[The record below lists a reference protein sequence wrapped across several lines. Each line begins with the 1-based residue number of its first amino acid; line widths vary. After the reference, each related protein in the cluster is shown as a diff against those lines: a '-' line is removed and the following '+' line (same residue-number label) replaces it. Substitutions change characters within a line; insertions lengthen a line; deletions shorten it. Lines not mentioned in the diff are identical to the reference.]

1 MNTRNIILIA
11 LIISSSIASLFY
23 AQASLQPNRLT
34 AATIE
39 AIKAKDTPQLIE
51 VLIQSLALKLEQNQD
66 NYPLIIEEVRNY
78 AATCKDEAAQALL
91 HSMVAELYERYYTS
105 NSWKINKRT
114 EIVGMQTED
123 MQQWSSHV
131 FADTIAFH
139 LNQSLLPKAV
149 LMRTPLSNY
158 KILLDVQNEPEIGAQ
173 SLYEFL
179 LARDARCWK
188 SLSVNNYQSNNKQ
201 AYQQRYQQ
209 SLLALIN
216 NQKETHQ
223 QEAALHS
230 ELTLQRSLYDWQRG
244 KHAFARYTTALDSLA
259 NLYAN
264 DSLIVNIVAAQLD
277 IMPYTFD
284 AKSQEDRFKAMYQLA
299 EKTMKAYPNSSRIG
313 LVKNKLNELTQPT
326 LIARF
331 DKQVTPEQVDSFHIT
346 RKNIEQVKIQLFD
359 LSSTSRKLYA
369 EYVYPLTKQVPY
381 VHRDTVLTLPKLP
394 LGSYACEIT
403 APNIKDTIK
412 QTLIV
417 SHLFVAK
424 RKTPNDIA
432 ELLVTDIISGKPIA
446 NANVLL
452 YTQQRYGA
460 PYIYTASV
468 KSNALGLAILPN
480 QKDIKGY
487 KVIHKA
493 DSAKQIASLYHYTSN
508 STKDDTEKER
518 IQFFTDRNLYRPGQ
532 TLFFKGIVHLAAD
545 SLAEL
550 VTNKTYTIV
559 LKDRKRKT
567 IAEQQLITNSY
578 GSFNGSFAL
587 PKDAEAGSYSIQ
599 CKEKGAIY
607 VQVAAYK
614 RPSFKVVLAPI
625 TEALA
630 FGDTVTLKGEAITYS
645 GIPLQGAKFSY
656 NIARIP
662 YNVYGSRGVQV
673 AAGNGITNAAG
684 NMHFSFVP
692 DSLNEANQPIHG
704 ARYSIS
710 VTVTDSKGETEE
722 GEIKCAIGK
731 KRFDLR
737 SSFSRLVDKDKTAL
751 QIDLTNANNEP
762 VNGTGTYTLYQYTE
776 KNDTIR
782 RRSGSFVN
790 GKPVTDANLQTLPSA
805 RYILKMQAVDSQ
817 GELITDSITS
827 ILYSVDDKRPPVQ
840 TNVWMI
846 PATVNCNPSEDGVV
860 YFGTSLPTAYLLYE
874 VMDSRGIISQKRM
887 KLHNEIKQFK
897 IPYAQIAA
905 KGTILRFTFIE
916 DGICYSEQVVVRRKT
931 SNRKLNIQTTSFTN
945 RLTANSNTHWK
956 FRITQADGTPAKAE
970 ALAWMYD
977 ASLDALYNKPIRFT
991 FDALR
996 LNADYRF
1003 TPTWSNRANGYIQ
1016 AAMPHIAVLED
1027 TPIRLNWQGALHS
1040 IESRNETVIVG
1051 LGMHQRSVRFAGAL
1065 NSNNEYGENN
1075 IREKSDYNFNSS
1087 TANDTAPINMRSDWS
1102 ENAFFYPS
1110 LQTDSAGYIAV
1121 DFVTPGS
1128 NTTWKLN
1135 IVAHTKELFYGDT
1148 TLTVVARKNLMIT
1161 PNLPTFVRTGDI
1173 VMWSAQVTNASENNA
1188 KGTARFELLNP
1199 ADQKPIASFAPKAF
1213 ELTAGETTAIAWQ
1226 ATIPAG
1232 VDSLICRYTA
1242 QTATDSDGEMH
1253 GIAVLSDEVTLTES
1267 MPFVIPNAGDTT
1279 IVADFNATNT
1289 QRTPISYTLDYSNN
1303 PTWYAVQALPTLTVP
1318 RYTNAIS
1325 WFAAYY
1331 SSTLLI
1337 HLAATTPQ
1345 IKEEQ
1350 NIDITKL
1357 KALQAEARRSLGAL
1371 QTHGGGWSW
1380 YAQMPADPTITTYIL
1395 KGMAQLTAL
1404 GAIEYN
1410 NEEKMMQIA
1419 ALKYMDK
1426 NVAARYE
1433 TAPKQSALTPQLIAY
1448 LYMRSSYRDIP
1459 ELGEAREAIRHYT
1472 QLAAKEWKKQSL
1484 ISKAYTASLLA
1495 RNGEMVTAN
1504 AIAKQLR
1511 AIATHS
1517 ASRGMYWANNRF
1529 ASGSLATP
1537 TTIHCQLMATLGEL
1551 APENKAEQTALNTW
1565 LLSEKQTVDWKTV
1578 PATVEAIYVLLKT
1591 DTNTLSATGT
1601 SRIAW
1606 GKQVFES
1613 SPAEQGA
1620 GNIRATIQSKQ
1631 NSPALDTLHIQKSS
1645 TTPSW
1650 GAIFQQYKTPIAAV
1664 KAAGDELKISK
1675 ALFIRTNDG
1684 TQELLQ
1690 PITEAHPLRVG
1701 DKVTVRLTL
1710 TAARTFSYVHVTD
1723 PFAAS
1728 TQPTSFIA
1736 AHQLQDG
1743 INYDQ
1748 APSDTAQ
1755 NLFINRLPQGSY
1767 TLTYDLYITRQGTYT
1782 GGVTQVE
1789 CLYAPAFRA
1798 HTTGALLSIE

>member
-1 MNTRNIILIA
+1 MNTRNITLIA
-11 LIISSSIASLFY
+11 IIFCTSIASFFY
-23 AQASLQPNRLT
+23 AQATLQPNRLT

-114 EIVGMQTED
+114 EIAGAQTED
-123 MQQWSSHV
+123 IQQWSSTV

-139 LNQSLLPKAV
+139 LNQSLRPQSLLK
-149 LMRTPLSNY
+149 RTPLSNY
-158 KILLDVQNEPEIGAQ
+158 KTLLQPKGDDQIAHQ

-179 LARDARCWK
+179 LAREVRCWK

-209 SLLALIN
+209 SLATLIN

-244 KHAFARYTTALDSLA
+244 KRAFERYTTALDSLA

-277 IMPYTFD
+277 IMPYAPDVKNPETI
-284 AKSQEDRFKAMYQLA
+284 FKAMYQLA
-299 EKTMKAYPNSSRIG
+299 KKTTEAYPNSSRIG
-313 LVKNKLNELTQPT
+313 LVKNKLNELMQPT

-359 LSSTSRKLYA
+359 LNATPRKLYA
-369 EYVYPLTKQVPY
+369 EYLYPLTKQAPY

-403 APNIKDTIK
+403 APQIKDTIK

-432 ELLVTDIISGKPIA
+432 ELLVTDITSGKPIA
-446 NANVLL
+446 NADVLL

-460 PYIYTASV
+460 PYIYTSSV
-468 KSNALGLAILPN
+468 KSNALGLAALPN
-480 QKDIKGY
+480 QKEIKGY

-493 DSAKQIASLYHYTSN
+493 DSAKLIAPRYHYTNN

-532 TLFFKGIVHLAAD
+532 TLFFKGIVHLPAD

-578 GSFNGSFAL
+578 GSFNGSFAI

-607 VQVAAYK
+607 VKVAAYK

-630 FGDTVTLKGEAITYS
+630 FGDAVTLKGEAITYS

-656 NIARIP
+656 HITRIP
-662 YNVYGSRGVQV
+662 YNMYGSSGVPV
-673 AAGNGITNAAG
+673 AAGNGTTNAAG

-722 GEIKCAIGK
+722 GEIKCTIGK

-751 QIDLTNANNEP
+751 QIDMTNANGKAI
-762 VNGTGTYTLYQYTE
+762 NGTGTYTLYQCTE
-776 KNDTIR
+776 KNDTILK
-782 RRSGSFVN
+782 RSGSFVS
-790 GKPVTDANLQTLPSA
+790 GKPVTDAKLQTLPSA

-840 TNVWMI
+840 TTAWMI
-846 PATVNCNPSEDGVV
+846 PETVNCDPSEEGVI

-905 KGTILRFTFIE
+905 KGTILSFTFVA
-916 DGICYSEQVVVRRKT
+916 DGMCYNEQVVVRRKT

-945 RLTANSNTHWK
+945 RITANSNTHWK
-956 FRITQADGTPAKAE
+956 FRITQADGTPARAE

-977 ASLDALYNKPIRFT
+977 ASLDALYNKPIQFT
-991 FDALR
+991 FDALQ
-996 LNADYRF
+996 LNANYHF
-1003 TPTWSNRANGYIQ
+1003 TPTWNNRASSYIQ
-1016 AAMPHIAVLED
+1016 AAIPHITVLVD
-1027 TPIRLNWQGALHS
+1027 TPKYLNWQGILKQVYTYGATGIYRS
-1040 IESRNETVIVG
+1040 KGAVASNEVLAEAEVY
-1051 LGMHQRSVRFAGAL
+1051 SSASDAAFAVNL
-1065 NSNNEYGENN
+1065 IS
-1075 IREKSDYNFNSS
+1075 
-1087 TANDTAPINMRSDWS
+1087 MRSNWS
-1102 ENAFFYPS
+1102 ENAFFYPT

-1121 DFVTPGS
+1121 DFVTPSS

-1148 TLTVVARKNLMIT
+1148 TLTAVARKHLMIA
-1161 PNLPTFVRTGDI
+1161 PNLPTFVRTGD
-1173 VMWSAQVTNASENNA
+1173 VVTWSAQVTNASETSA
-1188 KGTARFELLNP
+1188 TGTARFELLNP
-1199 ADQKPIASFAPKAF
+1199 ADQKPIAPFAPKPF
-1213 ELTAGETTAIAWQ
+1213 ELKAGETTAVSWQ
-1226 ATIPAG
+1226 CTIPAG

-1253 GIAVLSDEVTLTES
+1253 RIAVWSDEVTLTES
-1267 MPFVIPNAGDTT
+1267 HPFVIPQAGDTT
-1279 IVADFNATNT
+1279 IVADFNAADTR
-1289 QRTPISYTLDYSNN
+1289 RTPISYTLDYTNN

-1318 RYTNAIS
+1318 RYANAVS

-1345 IKEEQ
+1345 VKEEK

-1380 YAQMPADPTITTYIL
+1380 YAHMPADPTITTYIL
-1395 KGMAQLTAL
+1395 QGMAQLTAL

-1426 NVAARYE
+1426 HVAARYE
-1433 TAPKQSALTPQLIAY
+1433 TARKKQPHITPALTPQLIAY
-1448 LYMRSSYRDIP
+1448 LYTRSSYRDIP
-1459 ELGEAREAIRHYT
+1459 EHGEARTAIRHYT
-1472 QLAAKEWKKQSL
+1472 RLAAKEWTKQPL
-1484 ISKAYTASLLA
+1484 MDKAYTAALLA
-1495 RNGEMVTAN
+1495 RNGNAATAN
-1504 AIAKQLR
+1504 AIIKHLR

-1529 ASGSLATP
+1529 ASGSFATP
-1537 TTIHCQLMATLGEL
+1537 TTIHCQVMATLQEVSPN
-1551 APENKAEQTALNTW
+1551 ATEQTALKTW
-1565 LLSEKQTVDWKTV
+1565 LLTQKQTVDWNTL
-1578 PATVEAIYVLLKT
+1578 PATAQAIYILLST
-1591 DTNTLSATGT
+1591 QTPALTSTGT
-1601 SRIAW
+1601 SRVVW
-1606 GKQVFES
+1606 GAQVLAS
-1613 SPAEQGA
+1613 SPANQGA
-1620 GNIRATIQSKQ
+1620 GNIRITIQSPTP
-1631 NSPALDTLHIQKSS
+1631 NPAWDTLHIQKTS
-1645 TTPSW
+1645 TNPAW
-1650 GAIFQQYKTPIAAV
+1650 GALFHTYKTPINAV
-1664 KAAGDELKISK
+1664 KAQGDALTIAKT
-1675 ALFIRTNDG
+1675 LFIHTNNG

-1728 TQPTSFIA
+1728 TQPTNFIA
-1736 AHQLQDG
+1736 THQQQDG
-1743 INYDQ
+1743 INYYQ
-1748 APSDTAQ
+1748 APTDTAQ

-1767 TLTYDLYITRQGTYT
+1767 TFTYDLYITRQGTYT

-1798 HTTGALLSIE
+1798 HTAGALLSVEQQGNKH

>member
-66 NYPLIIEEVRNY
+66 NYPLIIEEVCNY

-91 HSMVAELYERYYTS
+91 HSMVAELYEQYYTS

-179 LARDARCWK
+179 LAREVRCWR
-188 SLSVNNYQSNNKQ
+188 SLSINNYQSNNKQ

-209 SLLALIN
+209 SLWALIN

-284 AKSQEDRFKAMYQLA
+284 AKSQEDIFKAMYQLA

-359 LSSTSRKLYA
+359 LSSTSRKLYT

-656 NIARIP
+656 HITRIP
-662 YNVYGSRGVQV
+662 YNMYGSRGVQVWGNRGVQV
-673 AAGNGITNAAG
+673 AAGNGITNTAG

-737 SSFSRLVDKDKTAL
+737 SSFARLVDKDKTAL

-790 GKPVTDANLQTLPSA
+790 GKPVTDAKLQTLPSA

-846 PATVNCNPSEDGVV
+846 PATVNCNPSEEGVV

-874 VMDSRGIISQKRM
+874 VIDSRGIISQKRM

-945 RLTANSNTHWK
+945 RITANSNTHWK

-970 ALAWMYD
+970 ALAWM
-977 ASLDALYNKPIRFT
+977 
-991 FDALR
+991 
-996 LNADYRF
+996 
-1003 TPTWSNRANGYIQ
+1003 
-1016 AAMPHIAVLED
+1016 
-1027 TPIRLNWQGALHS
+1027 
-1040 IESRNETVIVG
+1040 
-1051 LGMHQRSVRFAGAL
+1051 
-1065 NSNNEYGENN
+1065 
-1075 IREKSDYNFNSS
+1075 
-1087 TANDTAPINMRSDWS
+1087 
-1102 ENAFFYPS
+1102 
-1110 LQTDSAGYIAV
+1110 
-1121 DFVTPGS
+1121 
-1128 NTTWKLN
+1128 
-1135 IVAHTKELFYGDT
+1135 
-1148 TLTVVARKNLMIT
+1148 
-1161 PNLPTFVRTGDI
+1161 
-1173 VMWSAQVTNASENNA
+1173 
-1188 KGTARFELLNP
+1188 
-1199 ADQKPIASFAPKAF
+1199 
-1213 ELTAGETTAIAWQ
+1213 
-1226 ATIPAG
+1226 
-1232 VDSLICRYTA
+1232 
-1242 QTATDSDGEMH
+1242 
-1253 GIAVLSDEVTLTES
+1253 
-1267 MPFVIPNAGDTT
+1267 
-1279 IVADFNATNT
+1279 
-1289 QRTPISYTLDYSNN
+1289 
-1303 PTWYAVQALPTLTVP
+1303 
-1318 RYTNAIS
+1318 
-1325 WFAAYY
+1325 
-1331 SSTLLI
+1331 
-1337 HLAATTPQ
+1337 
-1345 IKEEQ
+1345 
-1350 NIDITKL
+1350 
-1357 KALQAEARRSLGAL
+1357 
-1371 QTHGGGWSW
+1371 
-1380 YAQMPADPTITTYIL
+1380 
-1395 KGMAQLTAL
+1395 
-1404 GAIEYN
+1404 
-1410 NEEKMMQIA
+1410 
-1419 ALKYMDK
+1419 
-1426 NVAARYE
+1426 
-1433 TAPKQSALTPQLIAY
+1433 
-1448 LYMRSSYRDIP
+1448 
-1459 ELGEAREAIRHYT
+1459 
-1472 QLAAKEWKKQSL
+1472 
-1484 ISKAYTASLLA
+1484 
-1495 RNGEMVTAN
+1495 
-1504 AIAKQLR
+1504 
-1511 AIATHS
+1511 
-1517 ASRGMYWANNRF
+1517 
-1529 ASGSLATP
+1529 
-1537 TTIHCQLMATLGEL
+1537 
-1551 APENKAEQTALNTW
+1551 
-1565 LLSEKQTVDWKTV
+1565 
-1578 PATVEAIYVLLKT
+1578 
-1591 DTNTLSATGT
+1591 
-1601 SRIAW
+1601 
-1606 GKQVFES
+1606 
-1613 SPAEQGA
+1613 
-1620 GNIRATIQSKQ
+1620 
-1631 NSPALDTLHIQKSS
+1631 
-1645 TTPSW
+1645 
-1650 GAIFQQYKTPIAAV
+1650 
-1664 KAAGDELKISK
+1664 
-1675 ALFIRTNDG
+1675 
-1684 TQELLQ
+1684 
-1690 PITEAHPLRVG
+1690 
-1701 DKVTVRLTL
+1701 
-1710 TAARTFSYVHVTD
+1710 
-1723 PFAAS
+1723 
-1728 TQPTSFIA
+1728 
-1736 AHQLQDG
+1736 
-1743 INYDQ
+1743 
-1748 APSDTAQ
+1748 
-1755 NLFINRLPQGSY
+1755 
-1767 TLTYDLYITRQGTYT
+1767 
-1782 GGVTQVE
+1782 
-1789 CLYAPAFRA
+1789 
-1798 HTTGALLSIE
+1798 

>member
-23 AQASLQPNRLT
+23 AQATLQPNRLT

-91 HSMVAELYERYYTS
+91 HSMVAELYEQYYTS
-105 NSWKINKRT
+105 NAWKINKRT
-114 EIVGMQTED
+114 EITGTQTED
-123 MQQWSSHV
+123 MQQWSSTV
-131 FADTIAFH
+131 FADTIAFY

-149 LMRTPLSNY
+149 LMRTLLSNY
-158 KILLDVQNEPEIGAQ
+158 KVLLDVQNESEIGAQ

-179 LARDARCWK
+179 LAREVRCWK

-244 KHAFARYTTALDSLA
+244 KRAFDRYTTALDSLA

-284 AKSQEDRFKAMYQLA
+284 AKSKEDRFKAMYQLA
-299 EKTMKAYPNSSRIG
+299 KKTMEAYPNSSRIG
-313 LVKNKLNELTQPT
+313 LVKNKLNELTRST
-326 LIARF
+326 LIAQF

-381 VHRDTVLTLPKLP
+381 VYRDTVLTLPKLP

-403 APNIKDTIK
+403 APHIKDTIK

-446 NANVLL
+446 NAKILL
-452 YTQQRYGA
+452 YTQQRFGA

-493 DSAKQIASLYHYTSN
+493 DSAKLIASLYHHTSN

-518 IQFFTDRNLYRPGQ
+518 IQFFTDRNLYSPGQ

-599 CKEKGAIY
+599 CKGKGAIY
-607 VQVAAYK
+607 VKVAAYK
-614 RPSFKVVLAPI
+614 RPSFKVELAPI

-673 AAGNGITNAAG
+673 WGNRGVQVAAGNGTTNAAG
-684 NMHFSFVP
+684 NIHFSFVP
-692 DSLNEANQPIHG
+692 DSLNEASQPIHG

-737 SSFSRLVDKDKTAL
+737 SSFARLVDKDKTAL

-776 KNDTIR
+776 KQDTIR

-840 TNVWMI
+840 TTAWMI
-846 PATVNCNPSEDGVV
+846 PETVNCDPSEDGVV
-860 YFGTSLPTAYLLYE
+860 YFGTSSPTAYLLYE
-874 VMDSRGIISQKRM
+874 VMDSRGIISQKRI
-887 KLHNEIKQFK
+887 KLHDEIKQFK

-905 KGTILRFTFIE
+905 KGTILSFTFVA
-916 DGICYSEQVVVRRKT
+916 DGICYNEQVVVRRKT

-956 FRITQADGTPAKAE
+956 FRITQANGTPARAE

-977 ASLDALYNKPIRFT
+977 ASLDALYNKPIQFT
-991 FDALR
+991 FDALQ
-996 LNADYRF
+996 LNANYHF
-1003 TPTWSNRANGYIQ
+1003 TPTWNNRASSYIQ
-1016 AAMPHIAVLED
+1016 AAIPHITVLVD
-1027 TPIRLNWQGALHS
+1027 TPKYLNWQGILKQVYTYGATGIYRS
-1040 IESRNETVIVG
+1040 KGAVASNEVLAEAEVY
-1051 LGMHQRSVRFAGAL
+1051 SSA
-1065 NSNNEYGENN
+1065 
-1075 IREKSDYNFNSS
+1075 SDAAYAVNLIS
-1087 TANDTAPINMRSDWS
+1087 MRSNWS
-1102 ENAFFYPS
+1102 ENAFFYPT

-1148 TLTVVARKNLMIT
+1148 TLTVVARKHLMIA
-1161 PNLPTFVRTGDI
+1161 PNLPTFVRTGD
-1173 VMWSAQVTNASENNA
+1173 VVTWSAQVTNAAENNV

-1232 VDSLICRYTA
+1232 IDSLICRYTA

-1289 QRTPISYTLDYSNN
+1289 QRIPISYTLDYSNN
-1303 PTWYAVQALPTLTVP
+1303 PTWYAVQALPTLTTP
-1318 RYTNAIS
+1318 RYANAVS

-1337 HLAATTPQ
+1337 HLSATTPQ
-1345 IKEEQ
+1345 IKEEK
-1350 NIDITKL
+1350 NIDIAKL
-1357 KALQAEARRSLGAL
+1357 KTLQAEARRSLGAL

-1380 YAQMPADPTITTYIL
+1380 YAQMQADPTITTYIL

-1410 NEEKMMQIA
+1410 NEEKMMQIS

-1426 NVAARYE
+1426 HIAARYE
-1433 TAPKQSALTPQLIAY
+1433 TAPNQSALTPQLIAY
-1448 LYMRSSYRDIP
+1448 LYTRSSYRDIP
-1459 ELGEAREAIRHYT
+1459 ELGEARTAIRYYT
-1472 QLAAKEWKKQSL
+1472 RLAAKEWKKQSL
-1484 ISKAYTASLLA
+1484 VSKAYTASLLA
-1495 RNGEMVTAN
+1495 RNGDAATAN
-1504 AIAKQLR
+1504 AIVKQLR

-1517 ASRGMYWANNRF
+1517 ANRGMYWANNRF
-1529 ASGSLATP
+1529 ANGSFATT
-1537 TTIHCQLMATLGEL
+1537 TTIHCQVMATLQEL
-1551 APENKAEQTALNTW
+1551 SPDNKAEQTALKTW
-1565 LLSEKQTVDWKTV
+1565 LLSEKQTVDWKTI
-1578 PATVEAIYVLLKT
+1578 PATVEAIYIL
-1591 DTNTLSATGT
+1591 LSAQTKPLSAAGT

-1613 SPAEQGA
+1613 AAANQDA
-1620 GNIRATIQSKQ
+1620 GNIRATIQTTP

-1650 GAIFQQYKTPIAAV
+1650 GAIFHTYKTPIAAV
-1664 KAAGDELKISK
+1664 KAAGDELSITK
-1675 ALFIRTNDG
+1675 ALFIRTNNG
-1684 TQELLQ
+1684 AKKLLQ
-1690 PITEAHPLRVG
+1690 PITATHPLRVG

-1728 TQPTSFIA
+1728 TQPTNFIA
-1736 AHQLQDG
+1736 AYQQQDG
-1743 INYDQ
+1743 INYYQ
-1748 APSDTAQ
+1748 APTDTAQ

-1782 GGVTQVE
+1782 GGVTAVE

-1798 HTTGALLSIE
+1798 HTAGALLSVE